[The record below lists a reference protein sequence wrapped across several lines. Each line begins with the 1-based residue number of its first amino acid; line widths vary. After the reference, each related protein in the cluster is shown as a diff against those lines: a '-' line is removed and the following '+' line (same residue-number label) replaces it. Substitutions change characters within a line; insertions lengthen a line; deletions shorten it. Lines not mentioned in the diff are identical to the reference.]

1 MEHDIEIASSS
12 EEVTGWVRRI
22 NFDFNGK
29 RVYLRLFW
37 EEGGNGYE
45 YTEPDFY
52 GEWTPEERNELI
64 EWLRDTDEDGEPNL
78 AVLDELTSDLTLPK
92 EAN

>member
-1 MEHDIEIASSS
+1 MEHSIEIASSS
-12 EEVTGWVRRI
+12 EEVTGWTRRI

-29 RVYLRLFW
+29 RVYLRLYW
-37 EEGGNGYE
+37 SEGGYGYE

-52 GEWTPEERNELI
+52 GEWTREERYTLI
-64 EWLRDTDEDGEPNL
+64 EWLRDTDENGEPNL
-78 AVLDELTSDLTLPK
+78 AVLDELTSDIIEPK